1 MKETLN
7 LGLRLALICGL
18 AALLLSR
25 VDAATRGPIQEAMR
39 RAQME
44 AVSAVLPPYTNAP
57 DADRVALGPA
67 DAPRVYYRGYRG
79 DAPLPVGVAFT
90 GLSERGYSGEIEF
103 MLGVDASG
111 RVAGVRLL
119 RHGETPGLGARY
131 ADPALLQ
138 RLYVG
143 RSLAD
148 TQWRV
153 KADGGDVDAVT
164 GATVTGRALAE
175 AIGDALT
182 RYAADSTAVADA
194 PRGASPAPASEEA
207 LP

>member
-1 MKETLN
+1 MRETLN

-25 VDAATRGPIQEAMR
+25 VDAATRGPIAEAMR

-44 AVSAVLPPYTNAP
+44 AVSAVLPPYDNAP
-57 DADRVALGPA
+57 DADQVALGTT
-67 DAPRVYYRGYRG
+67 DAARIYYRGYRDDG
-79 DAPLPVGVAFT
+79 PLPSGVAFT

-103 MLGVDASG
+103 MLGVDAAG

-138 RLYVG
+138 SLYAG

-148 TQWRV
+148 THWRE
-153 KADGGDVDAVT
+153 KADGGDLDAVT

-175 AIGDALT
+175 AIGEALT

-194 PRGASPAPASEEA
+194 PRGEPAATEEV